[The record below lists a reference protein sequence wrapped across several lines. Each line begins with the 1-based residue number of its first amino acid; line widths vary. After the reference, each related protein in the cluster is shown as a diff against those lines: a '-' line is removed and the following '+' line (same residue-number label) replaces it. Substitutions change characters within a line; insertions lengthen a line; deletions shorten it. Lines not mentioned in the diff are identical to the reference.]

1 MTMFIGLHA
10 AAQETPAV
18 KITDL
23 EKLVAES
30 KTPLVIN
37 FWATFCKPCMEE
49 IPYFQKLEK
58 TYTAKGVKLLLVSL
72 DMQDAYPEK
81 LKTFIKKRGITLP
94 TSWLDETNADYFCP
108 KIDESWS
115 GAIPATLFINNSIG
129 YRKFVEDPLTEK
141 QLENEIRAL
150 LKL

>member
-1 MTMFIGLHA
+1 MFVGLHV

-23 EKLVAES
+23 EKLITES

-49 IPYFQKLEK
+49 IPYFQKLER
-58 TYTAKGVKLLLVSL
+58 TYAAKGVKLLLVSL

-81 LKTFIKKRGITLP
+81 VKTFIKKRRITLS
-94 TSWLDETNADYFCP
+94 TCRLDETNADYFCP

-115 GAIPATLFINNSIG
+115 GAIPATLFVNNSIG

>member
-1 MTMFIGLHA
+1 M
-10 AAQETPAV
+10 
-18 KITDL
+18 
-23 EKLVAES
+23 
-30 KTPLVIN
+30 
-37 FWATFCKPCMEE
+37 
-49 IPYFQKLEK
+49 
-58 TYTAKGVKLLLVSL
+58 LVSL

-81 LKTFIKKRGITLP
+81 VKTFIKKRRITLS

-115 GAIPATLFINNSIG
+115 GAIPATLFVNNSIG

>member
-1 MTMFIGLHA
+1 MTMFVGLHV

-23 EKLVAES
+23 EKLITES

-49 IPYFQKLEK
+49 IPYFQKLER
-58 TYTAKGVKLLLVSL
+58 TYAAKGVKLLLVSL

-81 LKTFIKKRGITLP
+81 VKTFIKKRRITLS

-115 GAIPATLFINNSIG
+115 GAIPATLFVNNSIG

>member
-1 MTMFIGLHA
+1 MTMFVGLHV

-23 EKLVAES
+23 EKLITES

-49 IPYFQKLEK
+49 IPYFQKLER
-58 TYTAKGVKLLLVSL
+58 TYAAKGVKLLLVSL

-81 LKTFIKKRGITLP
+81 VKTFIKKRGITLS

-129 YRKFVEDPLTEK
+129 YRKFVEDPLTEQ